1 MRIVHVFLLCG
12 RSAEGHAKLSG
23 CFLSSMEPLFHFD
36 RLGGADQPGQP
47 RGGGGDC
54 YKGLGGGF
62 TTKLSHR
69 DRNVQHFSALLLI
82 RFAWALKAGGVG
94 GLPGCCLTDGGW
106 PLFLKA
112 WDVEV

>member
-1 MRIVHVFLLCG
+1 
-12 RSAEGHAKLSG
+12 
-23 CFLSSMEPLFHFD
+23 MEPLFHFD

-69 DRNVQHFSALLLI
+69 DRNVQHFSARLLI

-94 GLPGCCLTDGGW
+94 GLPELLDGRRLA
-106 PLFLKA
+106 PLFESLGCGSLN
-112 WDVEV
+112 DSRQSEVLR